1 MSHGDRVCLTKK
13 ILMIY
18 FNVVDDEYIII
29 GSANINQRSMD
40 GARDSEIAMGAYQLG
55 HLATDGVARGQI
67 YGLRIA
73 LWFEHL
79 RFGVMDE
86 SFHHP
91 ESERCVNL
99 MNKIAKDNWEIYM
112 KETIDAEM
120 QGHLLPYPIQVTRDG
135 KITTLS
141 MFRFFPD
148 TKAPV
153 LGAKSEYLLPILT
166 T

>member
-1 MSHGDRVCLTKK
+1 
-13 ILMIY
+13 MIY

-40 GARDSEIAMGAYQLG
+40 GARDSEIAMGAYQPG
-55 HLATDGVARGQI
+55 YLADEGAARGQI

-73 LWFEHL
+73 LWYEHL

-86 SFHHP
+86 SLLYP
-91 ESERCVNL
+91 ESKRCVNVL
-99 MNKIAKDNWEIYM
+99 KNIAKNNWDIYM
-112 KETIDAEM
+112 KETIDADME
-120 QGHLLPYPIQVTRDG
+120 GHLLPYPIQVTRDG

-141 MFRFFPD
+141 GSRFFPD

>member
-1 MSHGDRVCLTKK
+1 
-13 ILMIY
+13 MIY

-40 GARDSEIAMGAYQLG
+40 GARDSEIAMGAYQPWY
-55 HLATDGVARGQI
+55 LADEGPARGQI
-67 YGLRIA
+67 CGLRIA
-73 LWFEHL
+73 LWYEHL
-79 RFGVMDE
+79 RFGVMHE
-86 SFHHP
+86 SLFHP
-91 ESERCVNL
+91 ESKRCVNV
-99 MNKIAKDNWEIYM
+99 MNDIAKNNWDIYM
-112 KETIDAEM
+112 KETIDADME
-120 QGHLLPYPIQVTRDG
+120 GHLLPYPIQVTRDG

-141 MFRFFPD
+141 GSRFFPD